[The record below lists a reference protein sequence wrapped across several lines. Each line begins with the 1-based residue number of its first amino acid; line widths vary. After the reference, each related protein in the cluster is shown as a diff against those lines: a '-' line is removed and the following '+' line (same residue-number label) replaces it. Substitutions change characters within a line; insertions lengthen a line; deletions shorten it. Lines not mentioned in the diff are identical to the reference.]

1 VIHIETAIETCA
13 AHGCDREPAGAG
25 RFCLEHTA
33 PTPEL
38 CRAAWRALTAAQEPG
53 TRRVRLPLRRL
64 AAQLNC
70 HLSTV
75 WRAVATLERLGY
87 VRRVGHQDIIVLVGL
102 GEAS

>member
-1 VIHIETAIETCA
+1 MIHVETAIETCA
-13 AHGCDREPAGAG
+13 AHGCERELYGAT
-25 RFCLEHTA
+25 RFCHEHLQPSA
-33 PTPEL
+33 EL
-38 CRAAWRALTAAQEPG
+38 CRAAWRALTAAQQPG

-64 AAQLNC
+64 AAQLDC

-87 VRRVGHQDIIVLVGL
+87 VRRVGHQDIIVLVAL